1 MITSLISCCNDC
13 ELRFREIARC
23 SMNVAQEI
31 EYREYIYKYIIY
43 EASPLEKAV
52 VKLVQKVDR
61 STEDGGESYLNFKCP
76 LRRQHGRI

>member
-1 MITSLISCCNDC
+1 
-13 ELRFREIARC
+13 
-23 SMNVAQEI
+23 MNVAQEI

-61 STEDGGESYLNFKCP
+61 STEDGG
-76 LRRQHGRI
+76 

>member
-1 MITSLISCCNDC
+1 
-13 ELRFREIARC
+13 
-23 SMNVAQEI
+23 MNVAQEI

-61 STEDGGESYLNFKCP
+61 STEDGGWIIFKFQMP
-76 LRRQHGRI
+76 LEKATWPDIIGYPDVLSWKARYYADTDLLE